1 MFIAFKQTQ
10 TWYDT
15 NYFFIISFVVVYLFY
30 YSLYF
35 FILEKSERLRLKSK
49 REIVK
54 LKDQLDT
61 HGGRVTSNHHSRRKS
76 KEQGSVE
83 RERFAERAAAASRRA
98 SVLSLQKTKQKEN
111 TQEQRGMC
119 KNVENV
125 SLWRM

>member
-1 MFIAFKQTQ
+1 M
-10 TWYDT
+10 
-15 NYFFIISFVVVYLFY
+15 
-30 YSLYF
+30 
-35 FILEKSERLRLKSK
+35 RLKSK

-98 SVLSLQKTKQKEN
+98 SVLSLEKTKQKEN

-119 KNVENV
+119 ENVENV
-125 SLWRM
+125 SKVENVVSCALHSL

>member
-15 NYFFIISFVVVYLFY
+15 NIFLLFLLLLYIFFTIVFTILF
-30 YSLYF
+30 
-35 FILEKSERLRLKSK
+35 IEKSESMRLKSK

-98 SVLSLQKTKQKEN
+98 SVLSLEKTKQKEN

-119 KNVENV
+119 KNVKNV
-125 SLWRM
+125 S